1 MSDEPRIIRR
11 GASHDTIWRLWS
23 TAQVKRLAALS
34 PADLLFSVQTGAIAD
49 LTPDDQGQVLAAL
62 AASGY
67 SHAGPAVT
75 TRLPRRRPLPFK
87 GAGLPCEA
95 PTVVRPPRIRLWL
108 ALALAVATWGTSIG
122 LGYAGLA
129 SHTEDVP

>member
-1 MSDEPRIIRR
+1 MSDKPAIIRR

-23 TAQVKRLAALS
+23 AAQVKRLAALS

-67 SHAGPAVT
+67 GHISPTVARGQ
-75 TRLPRRRPLPFK
+75 RRPLPFK

-95 PTVVRPPRIRLWL
+95 PTNVRPPRIRFWL